1 MAERARVSSVEALE
15 AFRASLIVYLDKA
28 GRSLDEIADEVKRTR
43 AWLEQD
49 RRMYWKA
56 ELRRRNKVLEMKQ
69 QELFSAQIGGLSEPS
84 PIHRA
89 AVRKAKQAVE
99 EAEEKLRLVQ
109 RWTREFDGLVEP
121 KSRHV
126 DQLRHVLKVDMGKAV
141 NWLTEAI
148 KTLSAYA
155 EMTAPGTTGG
165 SRPPTS
171 AESSPDEGAKAKGS
185 GEP

>member
-15 AFRASLIVYLDKA
+15 TFRASLIVYLDKA

-49 RRMYWKA
+49 RKMYWKS
-56 ELRRRNKVLEMKQ
+56 EHRKRSKILEMKQ
-69 QELFSAQIGGLSEPS
+69 QELFSAQIGGLSDPS

-109 RWTREFDGLVEP
+109 RWSREFDALVEP

-126 DQLRHVLKVDMGKAV
+126 DQLRHVLKVDMGKGV

-155 EMTAPGTTGG
+155 EMTAPSTAGER
-165 SRPPTS
+165 RPRTS
-171 AESSPDEGAKAKGS
+171 DDPSHEADTATEGDS
-185 GEP
+185 QS